1 VVITFVA
8 LKFYKK
14 RTTCYFNFLH
24 DLRVTVDCF
33 LWRVCKCDSCL
44 TSAPGYVSSE
54 RVSKVH

>member
-1 VVITFVA
+1 MCLVLEVLLVVVASVFVVLIVVITFVA

-33 LWRVCKCDSCL
+33 L
-44 TSAPGYVSSE
+44 
-54 RVSKVH
+54 